1 MAIGIVCEYNPF
13 HKGHL
18 YHLQTARATY
28 ANLYGCTPAAIPIIC
43 VMSGHYVQRGE
54 PALLDKWTRTRM
66 ALAAGASLVI
76 ELPTYYSTATAEWF
90 AYGSISESEDRF
102 FGGIKNFKK
111 NYLKPLSRKEYR

>member
-1 MAIGIVCEYNPF
+1 MAIGIICEYNPF

-18 YHLQTARATY
+18 YHLQSARTAY
-28 ANLYGCTPAAIPIIC
+28 ADHFDCSPSNIPIIC

-54 PALLDKWTRTRM
+54 PALFDKWTRTRM

-90 AYGSISESEDRF
+90 AFGSISLLTEGGED
-102 FGGIKNFKK
+102 GVK
-111 NYLKPLSRKEYR
+111 